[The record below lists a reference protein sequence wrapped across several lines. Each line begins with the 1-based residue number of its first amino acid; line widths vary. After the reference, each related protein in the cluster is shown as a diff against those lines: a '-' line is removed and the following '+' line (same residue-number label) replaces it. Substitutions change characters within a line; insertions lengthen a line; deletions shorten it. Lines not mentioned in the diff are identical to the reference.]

1 MVDWIYARTKDE
13 VSSQVRKNMF
23 ILTLSLQRKAVDQY
37 TEHYRRRQQDVHPA
51 VLGDYSTQVDFS
63 NRENERAR
71 ITAWYEKERDQ
82 KLSKI
87 NYMLAI
93 IGGVLCAA
101 GIGLAIYSA
110 APSLLAFSGIGAVM
124 ILINIIS
131 NNMQRKYLQETCL
144 LNIKNKNETMD
155 ELFREYGEYIR
166 QLAEYDAYYDQI
178 LQALDRI

>member
-1 MVDWIYARTKDE
+1 
-13 VSSQVRKNMF
+13 
-23 ILTLSLQRKAVDQY
+23 
-37 TEHYRRRQQDVHPA
+37 
-51 VLGDYSTQVDFS
+51 
-63 NRENERAR
+63 
-71 ITAWYEKERDQ
+71 
-82 KLSKI
+82 
-87 NYMLAI
+87 
-93 IGGVLCAA
+93 
-101 GIGLAIYSA
+101 
-110 APSLLAFSGIGAVM
+110 M